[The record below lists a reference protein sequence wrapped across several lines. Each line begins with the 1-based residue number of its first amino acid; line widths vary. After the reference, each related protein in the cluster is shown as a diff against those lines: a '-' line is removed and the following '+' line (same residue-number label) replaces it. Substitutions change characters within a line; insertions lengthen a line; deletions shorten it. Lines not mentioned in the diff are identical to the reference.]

1 MSGGRA
7 KAWPPDAFADAP
19 RAQTLAFPTTATHR
33 PPVTVPKLPSISR
46 KLLIAVTV
54 TNAVAA
60 FGIVVTVSITERLTE
75 PTRTITQ
82 LVLLGLV
89 GLLWASVLQRQFAR
103 LIERPLAESVNTAE
117 LIAGGDTSQRL
128 LERDTQEFH
137 ALATSVNRMTE
148 QLLEADQL
156 RLRTEK
162 LATLGR
168 LAAGIAHE
176 VGNPLGAI
184 ATYAQIA
191 RGRAGDSPAVNEPLD
206 AIDREVTRIDRIVRG
221 LLDYAR
227 PRLLTPRP
235 CEVDTVLIDVLQLL
249 ADQGVMRRV
258 QVDHELSAKEGL
270 VYAEKHDLE
279 QLFVNL
285 VLNAVDA
292 MSGEGRM
299 VIRSRTTSVNTA
311 IEAAQ
316 RRTDAPTER
325 FPHQP
330 NGRAAAWVARADR
343 PEAVLQV
350 VIADSGPGVAS
361 EDAERIFEPFFSTKQ
376 AGKGT
381 GLGLAI
387 VARIAENLGGTVW
400 VQRAREGGAAF
411 VLLFPLHT
419 NTGAHARKS
428 AEQSIGQSDA

>member
-1 MSGGRA
+1 MTV
-7 KAWPPDAFADAP
+7 KKFPP
-19 RAQTLAFPTTATHR
+19 
-33 PPVTVPKLPSISR
+33 ISR
-46 KLLIAVTV
+46 KLLVAVTV

-60 FGIVVTVSITERLTE
+60 FGIAVTVSITEALTE
-75 PTRTITQ
+75 PARTLVQ
-82 LVLLGLV
+82 LTLLGLV
-89 GLLWASVLQRQFAR
+89 GLVWASVLQRQFAR
-103 LIERPLAESVNTAE
+103 LIETPLATTVNIAE
-117 LIAGGDTSQRL
+117 LIARGDTSRRL
-128 LERDTQEFH
+128 PDGDTHEFH
-137 ALATSVNRMTE
+137 ELATSVNRMTE

-184 ATYAQIA
+184 STYAQIA
-191 RGRAGDSPAVNEPLD
+191 RGRAGDVPAVNEPLD
-206 AIDREVTRIDRIVRG
+206 AIDREVVRIDRIVRG

-227 PRLLTPRP
+227 PRLLTPQP
-235 CEVDTVLIDVLQLL
+235 VVVDTVLNDVLRLL
-249 ADQGVMRRV
+249 GDQGVMRRV
-258 QVDHELSAKEGL
+258 QVDHELGAEEGL

-292 MSGEGRM
+292 MNGEGRLA
-299 VIRSRTTSVNTA
+299 IRSRTTSVNTA

-316 RRTDAPTER
+316 RRTDAPSER

-350 VIADSGPGVAS
+350 VIADSGPGVAP
-361 EDAERIFEPFFSTKQ
+361 EDAERVFEPFFSTKD

-419 NTGAHARKS
+419 ITGGNARQ
-428 AEQSIGQSDA
+428 AETNLLQ

>member
-1 MSGGRA
+1 M
-7 KAWPPDAFADAP
+7 
-19 RAQTLAFPTTATHR
+19 
-33 PPVTVPKLPSISR
+33 TVPKLPLISR

-60 FGIVVTVSITERLTE
+60 FGIVVTVSITERLGE
-75 PTRTITQ
+75 PTRTLVQ
-82 LVLLGLV
+82 LLLLVLV
-89 GLLWASVLQRQFAR
+89 GIVWASVLQRQFAR
-103 LIERPLAESVNTAE
+103 LIETPLAESVNTAE
-117 LIAGGDTSQRL
+117 LIARGDTSRRL
-128 LERDTQEFH
+128 PGGNTQEFD

-184 ATYAQIA
+184 STYAQVTRDRSAKGAPI
-191 RGRAGDSPAVNEPLD
+191 DEPLD
-206 AIDREVTRIDRIVRG
+206 AIDREVHRIDRIVRG

-227 PRLLTPRP
+227 PRLLTPSP
-235 CEVDTVLIDVLQLL
+235 TEVDAVLSQVLQLL
-249 ADQGVMRRV
+249 GDQGLLRRV
-258 QVDHELSAKEGL
+258 KIDRELGAADGL
-270 VYAEKHDLE
+270 VYAERHDLE

-285 VLNAVDA
+285 VLNAIDA
-292 MSGEGRM
+292 MSGEGQLA
-299 VIRSRTTSVNTA
+299 IRSRTTSVNTA
-311 IEAAQ
+311 IQAAAQ
-316 RRTDAPTER
+316 RRGDAPSDR

-343 PEAVLQV
+343 PDAVLQV
-350 VIADSGPGVAS
+350 VIADSGPGVAP
-361 EDAERIFEPFFSTKQ
+361 EDAERVFEPFFSTKE

-411 VLLFPLHT
+411 LLLFPLHI
-419 NTGAHARKS
+419 NTGGARRKTGEHS
-428 AEQSIGQSDA
+428 VPVPHE

>member
-1 MSGGRA
+1 MA
-7 KAWPPDAFADAP
+7 
-19 RAQTLAFPTTATHR
+19 H
-33 PPVTVPKLPSISR
+33 KLPPISR

-60 FGIVVTVSITERLTE
+60 FGIVVTMSITEGLNE
-75 PTRTITQ
+75 PGRTISV
-82 LVLLGLV
+82 VLLLGMVGLV
-89 GLLWASVLQRQFAR
+89 WAMVLQRQFAR
-103 LIERPLAESVNTAE
+103 LVEAPLAVSMNTAE
-117 LIAGGDTSQRL
+117 AIAKGDTSRRL
-128 LERDTQEFH
+128 PDGKTQEFH
-137 ALATSVNRMTE
+137 ALAMSVNRMTE
-148 QLLEADQL
+148 QLLEADQQ
-156 RLRTEK
+156 RLRVEK

-176 VGNPLGAI
+176 VGNPLA
-184 ATYAQIA
+184 AVSTYAHIVRA
-191 RGRAGDSPAVNEPLD
+191 RSENVADVTEPLD
-206 AIDREVTRIDRIVRG
+206 AIDREVDRIDRIVRG

-227 PRLLTPRP
+227 PRVLTPKPVEVDAVLGDVLRLLT
-235 CEVDTVLIDVLQLL
+235 
-249 ADQGVMRRV
+249 DQGVTRRV
-258 QVDHELSAKEGL
+258 KIERELGAEDGH
-270 VYAEKHDLE
+270 VYAERHDLE

-292 MSGEGRM
+292 MKGEGKLA
-299 VIRSRTTSVNTA
+299 IRSRTTSVNSA
-311 IEAAQ
+311 VEAAQ

-330 NGRAAAWVARADR
+330 NGRAAAWIARTDR

-350 VIADSGPGVAS
+350 VIADSGPGVPA

-376 AGKGT
+376 IGQGT

-419 NTGAHARKS
+419 NTGAFARKKPERLAENS
-428 AEQSIGQSDA
+428 ASQEIA

>member
-1 MSGGRA
+1 MPAIR
-7 KAWPPDAFADAP
+7 
-19 RAQTLAFPTTATHR
+19 
-33 PPVTVPKLPSISR
+33 LPSISR
-46 KLLIAVTV
+46 KLLVAVTV

-60 FGIVVTVSITERLTE
+60 FGIVVTISITDTLTN
-75 PTRTITQ
+75 PARQFAQVI
-82 LVLLGLV
+82 LLAMV
-89 GLLWASVLQRQFAR
+89 GLLWASVLQRQFTR
-103 LIERPLAESVNTAE
+103 LIETPLDNSVQAAKA
-117 LIAGGDTSQRL
+117 IARGDTSQRL
-128 LERDTQEFH
+128 PAGETREFD

-176 VGNPLGAI
+176 VGNPLAAV
-184 ATYAQIA
+184 ATYAHIV
-191 RGRAGDSPAVNEPLD
+191 RVRAESLPAVSEPLD
-206 AIDREVTRIDRIVRG
+206 AIDREVERIDRIVRG

-227 PRLLTPRP
+227 PRLLTPKP
-235 CEVDTVLIDVLQLL
+235 VEVDAVLADVLQLL
-249 ADQGVMRRV
+249 GDQGVTRRV
-258 QVDHELSAKEGL
+258 QIERELSAVDGL
-270 VYAEKHDLE
+270 VYAERHDLE

-292 MSGEGRM
+292 MNGDGQL
-299 VIRSRTTSVNTA
+299 VIRTRTTSVNSAITA
-311 IEAAQ
+311 VSQ

-325 FPHQP
+325 FPHKP

-350 VIADSGPGVAS
+350 VIADSGPGVPP

-376 AGKGT
+376 VGNGT

-411 VLLFPLHT
+411 VLLFPLHVS
-419 NTGAHARKS
+419 TGGHAPGVGPTLN
-428 AEQSIGQSDA
+428 E